1 MTWFIDKL
9 YIQQTHEQLLPLVG
23 DKFYYVVDG
32 VTGETSETPK
42 AYASRIQASH
52 STSIGVYCD
61 GHKVRVEGNP
71 SRFGRPDNLMGLT
84 QINDC
89 VAVYNRILLSLGL
102 PPFTTGKFDIG
113 RSDAKGNFRKIY
125 SGAQIT
131 LIDIT
136 RNHSVGHKNEL
147 AFLRG
152 VATLSLPNGKRPH
165 LYPNGLTV
173 DWQTRNVGGSS
184 WDYSKVYVKSADLLD
199 HKNRNLKGAD
209 TETEDYYQNL
219 IDYCCQSGVV
229 REEHSFKSEK
239 LKRYDLC
246 YYGYVSTEQLA
257 NHHTLTTLDKLIQ
270 TLGVATVDFTSI
282 ASQLL
287 NEGIVKSHSAAYAT
301 QAYCQQWLNGQ
312 PFHNTDRKKQ
322 LSSAYYKHKSRLL
335 QLGIDISVPFCPS
348 RASLPTFKNQR
359 EITMRSLELPTW
371 YRAANARLPFQ
382 LVNGGTIA

>member
-9 YIQQTHEQLLPLVG
+9 YIQQTYKERLPLVG
-23 DKFYYVVDG
+23 DKFYYIVDG
-32 VTGETSETPK
+32 ATGETSETPK
-42 AYASRIQASH
+42 AYQSRIQASH
-52 STSIGVYCD
+52 TTSIGVFCD
-61 GHKVRVEGNP
+61 GYKVRVEGNP
-71 SRFGRPDNLMGLT
+71 SRFGRSENVMGLQT
-84 QINDC
+84 IEEC

-102 PPFTTGKFDIG
+102 PPFTTGTFDLG
-113 RSDAKGNFRKIY
+113 MANAKGKFRKIY
-125 SGAQIT
+125 SGAHIT

-136 RNHSVGHKNEL
+136 RNHSVGHRNER

-152 VATLSLPNGKRPH
+152 IATLSLPNGKFPH

-173 DWQTRNVGGSS
+173 DWQTKNVCGSS
-184 WDYSKVYVKSADLLD
+184 WDYSKVYVKAADLLD
-199 HKNRNLKGAD
+199 HQRRNLKGAD
-209 TETEDYYQNL
+209 IDTEEYYQKL
-219 IDYCCQSGVV
+219 ISYCCESGVV

-257 NHHTLTTLDKLIQ
+257 NHHTLTTLDKLTQ

-287 NEGIVKSHSAAYAT
+287 NGGIVKSHSAAYAT

-312 PFHNTDRKKQ
+312 PFHNPDRKKS
-322 LSSAYYKHKSRLL
+322 LSSAYYVHKKRLL
-335 QLGIDISVPFCPS
+335 QLGIDISVPFCPT

-359 EITMRSLELPTW
+359 EITMRTFELPQW
-371 YRAANARLPFQ
+371 YRVANARAPFQ
-382 LVNGGTIA
+382 LVNGGVIA